1 MEVVT
6 LAHELNIG
14 TINGKTTDELTD
26 YMIAKMVENK
36 VGIAGSSGG
45 NYGPGGLTDYSGI
58 IDGAIVL
65 GSTVMMGGYQWIVCH
80 LDSAGGIFYLI
91 KATVDE
97 ETVFG
102 SNTSYYGSTI
112 ANKCTTFY
120 NSLPSNVQDVLL
132 TVGVFGVQGKVFV
145 PKASWIAEAVDGT
158 STVTQDSVGMFSYFN
173 SNSARIGYNS
183 SGSSETWWTSSANSS
198 SRMWLVNRD
207 GSLGSTNPSSAT
219 NLFRPCVALKL

>member
-183 SGSSETWWTSSANSS
+183 SGSSQTWWTSSANSS
-198 SRMWLVNRD
+198 SRMWIVNRD
-207 GSLGSTNPSSAT
+207 GSLGSNPSSAT
-219 NLFRPCVALKL
+219 TLFRPCVALKL